1 MSHAESSQNKN
12 RKILITSAL
21 PYANGPIHLGHMVE
35 YIQTDIWARFQRL
48 RGHSCIFAWAD
59 DAHGT
64 PIMLRAQ
71 QEGIEPQELI
81 DKMKAEHETDFNDF
95 LISYDNFHST
105 HSEENKFFAEQIYLA
120 AKEKGNITTKVVKQ
134 SYDPEANMFLPDRFV
149 KGECPKCGTADQYG
163 DNCESCGATYSTT
176 ELKNPYSVVSGATP
190 IEKDSEHYF
199 FKVSDYSD
207 FLKEWV
213 NGGAVQKE
221 IANKMNEWLDGGLND
236 WDISRDAPYWG
247 FKIPGTKDKYFYV
260 WLDAPIGYIA
270 SFKNYCDKNPEINFD
285 DYWAAD
291 AEDKTELYHFIGKD
305 IAYFHTLFWPA
316 VLKAGNFRVPTKV
329 FCHGFLNVNGQKM
342 SKSRGTFITARV
354 FLDHLPA
361 EPLRYYY
368 AAKLSNTVD
377 DIDLNLE
384 DFQQRINSDLVGKVV
399 NIASRCAGF
408 ISKKFDGNLS
418 NSLADEALYQQFI
431 DASDSIAEAY
441 ESRRYSKAMRE
452 IMALADLAN
461 QYVDEKQPWVLA
473 KDEATL
479 PEVQAICSQ
488 GLNMFRAL
496 ITYLKPV
503 LPELAEKSEA
513 FLNAGE
519 LQWDS
524 VESPLL
530 GAEINKFKALM
541 TRIEEDKVNAML
553 EANKILLAEAAVLQA
568 KTSTQNGKE
577 KGGSQVDSQLAQD
590 PISPTI
596 EYDDFAKIDLRV
608 VKIIKA
614 EHVEGAD
621 KLLQLTLDL
630 GGENGGEQ
638 RNVFA
643 GIKSAYDPAELEG
656 KMTVMVANLAPRK
669 MRFGTSEG
677 MVLAAG
683 PGGEDLFVLNP
694 DEGALAGM
702 RVK

>member
-1 MSHAESSQNKN
+1 MSQINKP

-48 RGHSCIFAWAD
+48 RGNSCIYVCAD

-81 DKMKAEHETDFNDF
+81 DNMKVEHERDFADF
-95 LISYDNFHST
+95 HVAFDNFHST
-105 HSEENKFFAEQIYLA
+105 HSEENKTFSEQIYLA
-120 AKEKGNITTKVVKQ
+120 AKAKGNINTKVIKQ
-134 SYDPEANMFLPDRFV
+134 AYDPEAEMFLPDRFI

-176 ELKNPYSVVSGATP
+176 EVKNPYSVITGATP

-213 NGGAVQKE
+213 NSSTGEKRTIQKE

-247 FKIPGTKDKYFYV
+247 FKIPDMPSDSPDKYFYV

-270 SFKNYCDKNPEINFD
+270 SFKNYCDRTGTNFD
-285 DYWAAD
+285 EYWNKDSEA
-291 AEDKTELYHFIGKD
+291 ELYHFIGKD

-316 VLKAGNFRVPTKV
+316 VLKSADYRLPTAV

-342 SKSRGTFITARV
+342 SKSRGTFIQARV
-354 FLDHLPA
+354 FLDHLPS

-377 DIDLNLE
+377 DIDLNLQ

-408 ISKKFDGNLS
+408 ISKKFDGKLS
-418 NSLADEALYQQFI
+418 ETIADEALYKNFT
-431 DASDSIAEAY
+431 DASDSIAQAY
-441 ESRRYSKAMRE
+441 EDRRYSKAMRE

-473 KDEATL
+473 KDEERKQ
-479 PEVQAICSQ
+479 EVQDICSL
-488 GLNMFRAL
+488 GINMFRAL

-519 LQWDS
+519 LQWNS
-524 VESPLL
+524 VSSPLL
-530 GAEINKFKALM
+530 NTEINKFKALM

-553 EANKILLAEAAVLQA
+553 EANKEQLSIAAALQA
-568 KTSTQNGKE
+568 KTGETKE
-577 KGGSQVDSQLAQD
+577 VEDSQLGKD
-590 PISPTI
+590 PISPMI

-614 EHVEGAD
+614 EHVKGAD

-630 GGENGGEQ
+630 GDEQ

-643 GIKSAYDPAELEG
+643 GIKSAYKPEELEG

-669 MRFGTSEG
+669 MRFGMSEG

-683 PGGEDLFVLNP
+683 PGGEDIYVLNP
-694 DEGALAGM
+694 DEGAEIGM
-702 RVK
+702 RIK